1 MVWDKGAV
9 YHGRGSLSAASPS
22 MASSGVKLLSGLG
35 PGALMYSGRHLPAM
49 TTQADEFNIVF
60 PVLM

>member
-35 PGALMYSGRHLPAM
+35 PGDLMYSGRHLPAM